1 MGILI
6 FLRSFIVLASFG
18 LISEGKMKRI
28 IDRSI
33 SSILL
38 RSLGSSFIYIIL
50 IKIMDIS
57 YMKMGLTITQLT
69 NKFVFFFVFFSSF
82 LLLLIVAKVLAV
94 N

>member
-38 RSLGSSFIYIIL
+38 RSLGSSFIYIFL